1 MSDHRSAESTVF
13 QGAAGVD
20 LRRESEAAKAM
31 AGFEEKLTQLESVV
45 EKLERGELS
54 LEESVRL
61 FEEGVKLSDACK
73 GELEKAEGRVQVLV
87 EGRKGAMHAAAMDV
101 EEDEGQEQ

>member
-1 MSDHRSAESTVF
+1 
-13 QGAAGVD
+13 
-20 LRRESEAAKAM
+20 M
-31 AGFEEKLTQLESVV
+31 AGFEQRLTQLETVV

-73 GELEKAEGRVQVLV
+73 AELEKAEGRVQVLV
-87 EGRKGAMHAAAMDV
+87 EGRNGKMQTAEMDLD
-101 EEDEGQEQ
+101 EEEEES